1 MQSMTGY
8 GSGRAALGEGQVVL
22 DIRTVNHRFLDIRV
36 RLPSRIQSRTPTV
49 ERVIRTRLERG
60 RVDVTARFEGQTLP
74 QPTLDVDRA
83 RTVYAEL
90 AALRDAL
97 NPEEPLPLALLSSV
111 PDLFVINRTLDEEE
125 LGRALEEAAAEA
137 CTAVMAMRDNEGEAL
152 ASELTEQLLEL
163 GTSVEALKAAAP
175 ELLEARRTRLRDR
188 LEALLADVD
197 AELDPSR
204 LEQEIA
210 VLADRSDVAEE
221 LVRLESHRDQML
233 ELIENSSTAVGKR
246 IDFLLQEMTREAN
259 TIGSKVQDGTMTTH
273 VIALKA
279 CVEQMREQAQ
289 NVL

>member
-1 MQSMTGY
+1 MRSMTGY

-22 DIRTVNHRFLDIRV
+22 DIRTVNHRFLDVRV
-36 RLPSRIQSRTPTV
+36 RLPSRIQGRTPTV
-49 ERVIRTRLERG
+49 ERVIRARLERG

-83 RTVYAEL
+83 RAVYAEL

-111 PDLFVINRTLDEEE
+111 PDLFVINRSIDEKE
-125 LGRALEEAAAEA
+125 LERALEQAATDA
-137 CTAVMAMRDNEGEAL
+137 CNAVMAMRDNEGDAL
-152 ASELTEQLLEL
+152 AAELQERLVEL

-175 ELLEARRTRLRDR
+175 ELLEVRRTRLRDR
-188 LEALLADVD
+188 LEALLAGVD

-210 VLADRSDVAEE
+210 VLADRSDIAEE

-233 ELIENSSTAVGKR
+233 ELIENSSAAVGKR
-246 IDFLLQEMTREAN
+246 IDFLLQEMAREAN
-259 TIGSKVQDGTMTTH
+259 TIGSKVQDGTMTSH

-279 CVEQMREQAQ
+279 CIEQMREQAQ

>member
-1 MQSMTGY
+1 MRSMTGY

-22 DIRTVNHRFLDIRV
+22 DIRTVNHRFLDVRV

-49 ERVIRTRLERG
+49 ERVIRGRLERG

-74 QPTLDVDRA
+74 QPTLDLDRA

-111 PDLFVINRTLDEEE
+111 PDLFVINRTIDEKE
-125 LGRALEEAAAEA
+125 LERALERAAAEA
-137 CTAVMAMRDNEGEAL
+137 CNAVMAMRDNEGEAL
-152 ASELTEQLLEL
+152 AAELSARLVEL
-163 GTSVEALKAAAP
+163 GTGVEALKAAAP
-175 ELLEARRTRLRDR
+175 ELLESRRTRLRDR
-188 LEALLADVD
+188 LEGLLADVD
-197 AELDPSR
+197 TELDPSR

-210 VLADRSDVAEE
+210 VLADRSDIAEE
-221 LVRLESHRDQML
+221 LVRLDSHRDQML
-233 ELIENSSTAVGKR
+233 ELIENSSAAVGKR
-246 IDFLLQEMTREAN
+246 IDFLLQEMAREAN
-259 TIGSKVQDGTMTTH
+259 TIGSKVQDGTMTSH

-279 CVEQMREQAQ
+279 CIEQMREQAQ